1 MSLIWG
7 WNPTELSFGLGADP
21 LSNRRLPVSVRG
33 WVAGRLSCAYS
44 VQCGS
49 FRYGAH
55 PRRSLNALE
64 RSHRGREAF
73 YGPHDGLDRR
83 FEKAMIFQFPKA
95 MLYLVL

>member
-1 MSLIWG
+1 MGLE
-7 WNPTELSFGLGADP
+7 PDRLSFGLGADP
-21 LSNRRLPVSVRG
+21 SQLGEDRSANRRLPVSVRG

-73 YGPHDGLDRR
+73 YGPHDGWNRE
-83 FEKAMIFQFPKA
+83 FEISLFM
-95 MLYLVL
+95 